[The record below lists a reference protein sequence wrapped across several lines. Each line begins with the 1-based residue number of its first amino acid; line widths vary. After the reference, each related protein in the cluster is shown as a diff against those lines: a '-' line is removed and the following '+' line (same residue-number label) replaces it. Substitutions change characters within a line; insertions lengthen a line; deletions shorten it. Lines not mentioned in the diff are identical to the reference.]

1 MANSTGSALDH
12 YLADLKRIPL
22 VTREEEVEL
31 AKRVQQGD
39 EVAFQKLVEAN
50 LRFVVSV
57 AKKYQHFGVLLE
69 DLINEG
75 NEGLMIAARKFNPVE
90 NPGIKFI
97 SYAVWWVKQRI
108 LAVLAAQGKA
118 VRIPTNHGTTIR
130 LISRFQKKY
139 QVEHGVKPTSKEI
152 ADQLDISEDIVLAL
166 GFGSNVRLDSL
177 VTARDGLDS
186 RVTFAERFV
195 SDAPDPQSIFLENER
210 KRILL
215 KLIRSVCRPGKDNRE
230 FKILTVYY
238 GLNDEKPMTL
248 EGLGEFLGITRERV
262 RQIKEKT
269 ERRLKSAILAQPK
282 AIQELIQGRKPR
294 DWNFS

>member
-1 MANSTGSALDH
+1 MVNSTGSALDH
-12 YLADLKRIPL
+12 YLADLKRIPR

-39 EVAFQKLVEAN
+39 EEAFQKLVEAN

-108 LAVLAAQGKA
+108 LALLAKQGKV
-118 VRIPTNHGTTIR
+118 VRIPLNR
-130 LISRFQKKY
+130 LSTMRKIALFQKKY
-139 QVEHGVKPTSKEI
+139 LMEHGIKPTSEETARK
-152 ADQLDISEDIVLAL
+152 LGISEDTVLVL
-166 GFGSNVRLDSL
+166 DFGSNLRLDAQI
-177 VTARDGLDS
+177 TERDGS
-186 RVTFAERFV
+186 GSQTVAERFV
-195 SDAPDPQSIFLENER
+195 VDTPGPQDVLFEKER

-215 KLIRSVCRPGKDNRE
+215 ELVSSVCRPEKDNRE

-238 GLNDEKPMTL
+238 GLNDEEPMTL
-248 EGLGEFLGITRERV
+248 EGLGELLGITRERV

-269 ERRLKSAILAQPK
+269 ERRLKSAILAKPQ
-282 AIQELIQGRKPR
+282 AIQDLIQGRRPR
-294 DWNFS
+294 GWGFS